1 MTIND
6 FVFKV
11 VAQAFGKE
19 ISELNAETRLLEDLD
34 AKSVN
39 YFPFMNALEEEY
51 DLDLEY
57 QTVRTECKTVGDI
70 VSMVER
76 EA

>member
-1 MTIND
+1 MEVKE
-6 FVFKV
+6 FVFEV
-11 VAQAFGKE
+11 VAKAFGKD
-19 ISELNAETRLLEDLD
+19 ISELSEETRLLEDLD

-57 QTVRTECKTVGDI
+57 QTVRTQCRTIADI
-70 VSMVER
+70 ISMVEKER
-76 EA
+76 